1 MILISIWIK
10 ESVFD
15 PKPAVK
21 NKQSR
26 LRRDCSFISFK
37 TDRYFIPANEKGEGI
52 IS

>member
-15 PKPAVK
+15 PKASRE
-21 NKQSR
+21 KQTAPIFR
-26 LRRDCSFISFK
+26 GCSLLSSKI
-37 TDRYFIPANEKGEGI
+37 DLYFIPANEKGEGM

>member
-21 NKQSR
+21 NKQPR
-26 LRRDCSFISFK
+26 SFGAVLYYLLKSI
-37 TDRYFIPANEKGEGI
+37 FILFRQMKKVKA
-52 IS
+52 